1 MNKLDDAIKTILEET
16 HLLLSVEENKMAHE
30 FDKEIYEFV
39 CKIQEIVEDSTEGKP
54 LTNTMLAYLI
64 VGLTSKLADINNPN
78 DSLKGDS

>member
-1 MNKLDDAIKTILEET
+1 MPELDEVIKTLLEEQIFCLT
-16 HLLLSVEENKMAHE
+16 FEEHKIGLQ
-30 FDKEIYEFV
+30 FDKEIYDFV